1 MERRK
6 FVLSIGALAAGGS
19 LTLSTGAFSSLEAE
33 RDVAVNVAA
42 DASAYL
48 GIQPGDGPNGN
59 YVDTTSSDALAINLT
74 GDNNNI
80 DNGLAGG
87 QGLNA
92 NAITGIK
99 DIFQVKNQG
108 TQEIDLKIAPLAF
121 GDGDKTD
128 SEINSL
134 LGVLLVPQ
142 IGQVKLRYD
151 LSWEPSA
158 NLMSIS
164 TLSPGDKIEFSL
176 MAIALPESA
185 VDSVAID
192 DEIELTAEAI

>member
-6 FVLSIGALAAGGS
+6 FVLSVGALAAGGS
-19 LTLSTGAFSSLEAE
+19 LTLGTGAFSSLEAE

-80 DNGLAGG
+80 GNGLAGG

-92 NAITGIK
+92 NAITGIE

-108 TQEIDLKIAPLAF
+108 TQEIELKIAPIAF
-121 GDGDKTD
+121 SDVDRTGSEDK
-128 SEINSL
+128 SL
-134 LGVLLVPQ
+134 VVLLVPQ
-142 IGQVKLRYD
+142 IGRLEVRYD
-151 LSWEPSA
+151 LSWEPSV

-176 MAIALPESA
+176 VAIALPDSA